1 MGADSQER
9 QQRVSASL
17 VREALAQGLGDTT
30 DRLPDTSEACHGVLA
45 DKYGLD
51 APRLIASDLD
61 GEHTGQ
67 VATLETLLPG
77 SRALPPAVSDER
89 LEAAGAAIAKVHAIP
104 LTPEHHLPYRPR
116 PIAVDDFAGDRRAG
130 RIPTTAL
137 LQLADERVRA
147 IGTPSQ
153 ESVFV
158 HGDVWGGNML
168 WAADICVALID
179 WKTAGAGDPGVDLGE
194 LRKQMALQYGPDAP
208 AHVLNGW
215 QRQAGRTAVNVACR
229 DAVAALNTPTVL
241 DGWPGFAEN
250 GNPLDAAVVSAR
262 RDAFSKPRQTTCRP
276 DVPSCHTCSADR
288 QQRSLSDTAGGLG
301 QGPVNNRRH
310 LQERDS

>member
-1 MGADSQER
+1 MSRRPGDAVLAWAAGVVGEHATVAEVESLHESPHRGSGTFRLSIEDNSTTTEVVLRVPVPGWIGANMLATGAR
-9 QQRVSASL
+9 
-17 VREALAQGLGDTT
+17 ALQ
-30 DRLPDTSEACHGVLA
+30 LA
-45 DKYGLD
+45 DKHGLD

-77 SRALPPAVSDER
+77 SSALPPKVSDER

-116 PIAVDDFAGDRRAG
+116 PIAVDDFASDRRAG
-130 RIPTTAL
+130 RMPTTAL
-137 LQLADERVRA
+137 LQLADERIRA

-153 ESVFV
+153 GSVFV

-168 WAADICVALID
+168 WDADICVALID
-179 WKTAGAGDPGVDLGE
+179 WKTAGVGDPGVDLGE

-215 QRQAGRTAVNVACR
+215 QRQAGRDAVNVAYW

-241 DGWPGFAEN
+241 DGGHLEAAE
-250 GNPLDAAVVSAR
+250 LTAR
-262 RDAFSKPRQTTCRP
+262 RDAFLQTAL
-276 DVPSCHTCSADR
+276 D
-288 QQRSLSDTAGGLG
+288 
-301 QGPVNNRRH
+301 H
-310 LQERDS
+310 LPT

>member
-1 MGADSQER
+1 MSR
-9 QQRVSASL
+9 RP
-17 VREALAQGLGDTT
+17 GD
-30 DRLPDTSEACHGVLA
+30 AVLA
-45 DKYGLD
+45 WAAGVVGEHATVAEVESLHPHRHRASGTFRLSIEDNSTTTEVVLRVPVLDWIGANMVATGARALQLADTHGLD

-77 SRALPPAVSDER
+77 SSALPPTVSDER

-116 PIAVDDFAGDRRAG
+116 PIAVDDFASDRRAG
-130 RIPTTAL
+130 RMPTTAL
-137 LQLADERVRA
+137 LQLADERIRS

-168 WAADICVALID
+168 WDGDVCLALID

-215 QRQAGRTAVNVACR
+215 QRQAGRDAVNVAYW

-241 DGWPGFAEN
+241 DGFAED
-250 GNPLDAAVVSAR
+250 GNPLDAAAVSAR
-262 RDAFSKPRQTTCRP
+262 RDAFLQTAL
-276 DVPSCHTCSADR
+276 D
-288 QQRSLSDTAGGLG
+288 
-301 QGPVNNRRH
+301 H
-310 LQERDS
+310 LPT